1 MRDIFTQA
9 IMAQNQDLYLKVKY
23 DFCLKLI
30 KNDFEGVKDIVDLDN
45 FYRNFLLSDC
55 DKAYQQD
62 KTTEK
67 FIVTILFLYESD
79 TVMQFID
86 KYDIDTSKYTSLFEK
101 FKYKI
106 LDENLMD
113 RLLDDYDKSH
123 KAIFLKDNVYILSQ
137 EKFLDT
143 NIKSIINKP
152 FSFLQISLIE
162 EQESVVNA
170 YMRYPEYVKEN
181 LSSLQYNNSLIE
193 KIRLS
198 LCIEQINKKN
208 HVTKI

>member
-1 MRDIFTQA
+1 MNNIFTQA
-9 IMAQNQDLYLKVKY
+9 IMAQNQELYLRVKY

-30 KNDFEGVKDIVDLDN
+30 KNEFEATKDIVDLDKY
-45 FYRNFLLSDC
+45 YRDFLLADC
-55 DKAYQQD
+55 DKAYRQD

-67 FIVTILFLYESD
+67 FILTILFLYESD
-79 TVMQFID
+79 TVMQFIE
-86 KYDIDTSKYTSLFEK
+86 KYDIDTSKYASLFEK

-113 RLLDDYDKSH
+113 RLLNDYDKSH